1 MENKKIKAITINDN
15 EEFLRQISQ
24 PVDIKNDKDL
34 EKDISVLDEF
44 CKENGVLAM
53 AAVQLGIPKRIVYL
67 KNTNLE
73 MIRKTQNNELT
84 ENEEKY
90 NEAKVLINPTI
101 LEREGLTEYWEA
113 CASCLDNFGLV
124 KRPYKMIIEYID
136 TNRKKQI
143 ETLEGFPSTVL
154 SHELD
159 HLDGIL
165 HMDIAEQL
173 LIMKPEARKEY
184 RKTHDYNIITKTS
197 DYEELLNEKKL
208 IKNHRNIVSTF
219 ND

>member
-15 EEFLRQISQ
+15 EEFLRQVSQ
-24 PVDIKNDKDL
+24 SVDIENDKDL
-34 EKDISVLDEF
+34 EKDISILDEF

-73 MIRKTQNNELT
+73 IIRKKQNNELT

-101 LEREGLTEYWEA
+101 LKREGLTEYWEA
-113 CASCLDNFGLV
+113 CASCLDNFGFI
-124 KRPYKMIIEYID
+124 KRPYKLLVEYLDI
-136 TNRKKQI
+136 NGKKQTEI
-143 ETLEGFPSTVL
+143 LEGFPSTVL

-165 HMDIAEQL
+165 HMDVAEQL
-173 LIMKPEARKEY
+173 LIMKPEARKEF
-184 RKTHDYNIITKTS
+184 RKTHDYNIILKEGI
-197 DYEELLNEKKL
+197 YEELINKK
-208 IKNHRNIVSTF
+208 IGEPHEFRRFKNRV
-219 ND
+219 